1 MFCAHIDT
9 VPHRGQ
15 VEVVDDEGVF
25 RSRGETIL
33 GADNKAAR
41 RRLHGAGRRARAEA
55 DGPPPVG
62 IELLL
67 TVAEEQGLRGAKA
80 FDTACAALRA
90 AASSSTTPAR
100 SAR

>member
-15 VEVVDDEGVF
+15 VEVVEDEGVF

-33 GADNKAAR
+33 GADNKAAVAVFMELAARHAEAPSR
-41 RRLHGAGRRARAEA
+41 RRSGSSCCSPSPRSRGCA
-55 DGPPPVG
+55 
-62 IELLL
+62 
-67 TVAEEQGLRGAKA
+67 GAKA
-80 FDTACAALRA
+80 FDTSSLR
-90 AASSSTTPAR
+90 SEQRLRPRPRRAR

>member
-1 MFCAHIDT
+1 MFCAHMDT

-33 GADNKAAR
+33 GADNKAAVAVFMELAAR
-41 RRLHGAGRRARAEA
+41 AAEAERAAGR
-55 DGPPPVG
+55 D
-62 IELLL
+62 
-67 TVAEEQGLRGAKA
+67 
-80 FDTACAALRA
+80 RA
-90 AASSSTTPAR
+90 AAHRRRGAGAARGEGLRHRRRCAPSAASCSTTPGR